1 MTLARVSG
9 RGSKINN
16 VMQKL
21 QMNCQKKSNNLP
33 KSHIFKCLAF
43 HIYLLNKVDILTD
56 TPYKHVVY
64 GTAAKILKKYRLWN
78 TFHTIDHLLF

>member
-43 HIYLLNKVDILTD
+43 HIYLLNKVDILTE
-56 TPYKHVVY
+56 TPYNNVVY
-64 GTAAKILKKYRLWN
+64 GTADKN
-78 TFHTIDHLLF
+78 